1 MDMARAKSKAGIGA
15 LAFAAVVLAF
25 SCLWTSTAWGD
36 ENPDPF
42 EQGVEVDLADGAYSV
57 DVAMEGGSGRAS
69 IDSPA
74 LLTVQGGHA
83 AATIR
88 WSSPNYDYMLVND
101 AKYIPVN
108 EDPMANS
115 EFQIPVLAF
124 DEPFAVVGDTTA
136 MSTPH
141 EVDYELTFALD
152 SVVEGAPATMQPEQA
167 DAGAQPG
174 ADTSAD
180 TSAPA
185 APAAPAEGGI
195 SPWIIV
201 GIIVVVLVIGIAI
214 GVTRARKNR

>member
-1 MDMARAKSKAGIGA
+1 MAKGISRSKIAA
-15 LAFAAVVLAF
+15 FVFAALTLAFACMWAA
-25 SCLWTSTAWGD
+25 TAWAD
-36 ENPDPF
+36 DNPDPF
-42 EQGVEVDLADGAYSV
+42 QYGVEVDLTDGDYSV
-57 DVAMEGGSGRAS
+57 DVVMEGGSGRAS

-141 EVDYELTFALD
+141 EVDYTLAFALD
-152 SVVEGAPATMQPEQA
+152 SVVEGAPATMQPAQVGTE
-167 DAGAQPG
+167 AQPD

-185 APAAPAEGGI
+185 APAASAEGGI
-195 SPWIIV
+195 SPWIVV
-201 GIIVVVLVIGIAI
+201 GIIAVVLVVGIVI
-214 GVTRARKNR
+214 GVMRGRKNR